1 MKKSKILLAF
11 LTIFIILSCLC
22 ACNDKLDLTT
32 SISHLKCNVYES
44 QNTKHKILANY
55 GFKEKQNSK
64 DGKVGDK
71 IYLLSF
77 KFLDHALDNTTY
89 SISLTFNNVEHKC
102 TFKLNPISHT
112 LDASVQVD
120 NFNLNEF
127 EITLRYGSNNDK
139 IVMKSILPE
148 NTIPYT
154 QALEHLINQQA
165 DLLNLYIDQNGN
177 FNGEIIMRVLVK
189 DNHPYWYVGL
199 CDTEGKLK
207 ALLIDGFDGKI
218 LAVRDIF

>member
-1 MKKSKILLAF
+1 MKKTRILLTL
-11 LTIFIILSCLC
+11 LTIFIVLSCLC

-32 SISHLKCNVYES
+32 SISNLKCNVYES
-44 QNTKHKILANY
+44 QNTEYKILANY

-64 DGKVGDK
+64 DGKVGNR

-89 SISLTFNNVEHKC
+89 SITLTFNKVEYKS

-112 LDASVQVD
+112 LDASVEVD

-127 EITLRYGSNNDK
+127 DITLRYGSNTD
-139 IVMKSILPE
+139 IITMKSILPE
-148 NTIPYT
+148 NTITFT
-154 QALEHLINQQA
+154 QALDHLINQQKGLI
-165 DLLNLYIDQNGN
+165 DLYIDQNGN

-189 DNHPYWYVGL
+189 DNHPYWYIGL
-199 CDTEGKLK
+199 CNTEGKLK
-207 ALLIDGFDGKI
+207 ALLIDGFNGKI

>member
-1 MKKSKILLAF
+1 MKKSKILLTF
-11 LTIFIILSCLC
+11 LTLFIILSCLC
-22 ACNDKLDLTT
+22 GCNDKLDLTT

-44 QNTKHKILANY
+44 QNTEHKILANY
-55 GFKEKQNSK
+55 GFNEKHNLK

-71 IYLLSF
+71 VYLLSF
-77 KFLDHALDNTTY
+77 KLLEHSLDNATY
-89 SISLTFNNVEHKC
+89 SIAFTFNNVDYKC

-112 LDASVQVD
+112 LDASVEVD

-127 EITLRYGSNNDK
+127 EITLCYGSNTDK
-139 IVMKSILPE
+139 ITMKSILPK
-148 NTIPYT
+148 NTITYT
-154 QALEHLINQQA
+154 QALDHLINQQA
-165 DLLNLYIDQNGN
+165 DLLDLYIDQNGN

-189 DNHPYWYVGL
+189 DNHAYWYIGL

-207 ALLIDGFDGKI
+207 ALLIDGFDGKV

>member
-1 MKKSKILLAF
+1 MKKSRIILPL
-11 LTIFIILSCLC
+11 LTIFITLSCLC

-32 SISHLKCNVYES
+32 SISNLKCNAYES
-44 QNTKHKILANY
+44 QDSEYKILANY

-77 KFLDHALDNTTY
+77 KLLEHALDNTTY
-89 SISLTFNNVEHKC
+89 FITLSFNNVEHKC

-112 LDASVQVD
+112 LDTSVEID

-127 EITLRYGSNNDK
+127 DITLHYGSNND
-139 IVMKSILPE
+139 IITMKSILPE
-148 NTIPYT
+148 NTISYT
-154 QALEHLINQQA
+154 EALDHLINQQS

-189 DNHPYWYVGL
+189 DKHSYWYIGL

-207 ALLIDGFDGKI
+207 ALLIDGFDGKV
-218 LAVRDIF
+218 LAARDIF